1 MARHEWDRELGER
14 MRHYGYGRD
23 FRRRPGGPGPR
34 PYTGRAGFDTF
45 GYGERYDR
53 EMYGGA
59 YPTYGGYPGSRRPGI
74 HYGGYDEAFARRPFL
89 PEDAY
94 RRHPSIAE
102 PPRHLSG
109 RWPDE
114 PHGTDIGQPME
125 DEEIVQSV
133 RESLYADHWIDPD
146 RIQVDVE
153 DGVVTLRG
161 EVDDYMEA
169 RYAWDD
175 AWESTGVRGVV
186 NHLTVKM
193 ERASGEES
201 DPMVQTER

>member
-1 MARHEWDRELGER
+1 MARHEWDRDRGDQ

-23 FRRRPGGPGPR
+23 FRRWRGGPGPR
-34 PYTGRAGFDTF
+34 PYPGGGGYDPV

-53 EMYGGA
+53 EIYGGA
-59 YPTYGGYPGSRRPGI
+59 YPAYGGYPGSRRRGI
-74 HYGGYDEAFARRPFL
+74 RYGGYDESYARRPFL

-94 RRHPSIAE
+94 RRHPAIAE
-102 PPRHLSG
+102 QSRHLSG
-109 RWPDE
+109 RWPEE
-114 PHGTDIGQPME
+114 PHGGDIVRPME
-125 DEEIVQSV
+125 DEEVVQSV

-146 RIQVDVE
+146 RIQVEVE

-175 AWESTGVRGVV
+175 AWESIGVRGVV

-193 ERASGEES
+193 ESATGEKS